1 MGSINETVKDSEG
14 NNLVIFD
21 ESSLYDDNQMGNYF
35 SDFEVLQILTEDE
48 DKNNNDDN
56 NNNYNNYNIIEKKE
70 KKCFVT
76 KVRSLKNNKLYAMK
90 KIVSDF
96 QHIDI
101 DSFLKLTE
109 LNNPHILKY
118 YKTIGDNNNNLYLI
132 MELMN
137 NDNINNFIKA
147 HYKVNQ
153 RIKEEEIWNILLQCT
168 SALDYLHKQKLSSL
182 GIRFTNIYMNN
193 EQNAKI
199 SVFSEPPTARD
210 KNYNLGED
218 ILLLGRFF
226 YKMIFCH
233 LERVQKS
240 QRIEDIQLLEEEN
253 NYYSKDLKDI
263 IFSMIRNNRP
273 NSSTL
278 YDTVKKKY
286 VEKYAR
292 NTSINA
298 VLRCLISYKNLNN
311 IICIKNRNH
320 ILSNKEKYYINHWY
334 IMAYDSLSGFSE
346 SNINLNECIEEFR
359 RAIAFDN
366 SKLDGNKEI
375 DPLYLLGFLLE
386 KMHKETNRI
395 NENINQGNNELNK
408 KKTNSFFNDEED
420 KTNKDQML
428 HKFTS
433 NYNKNIHSPISDLF
447 LGIAKRKR
455 ICSTCGYPNYS
466 FNNFCFVFF
475 DLSKRDSDEDFNLNK
490 GFEDLHEN
498 GKDIK
503 AESSNRIYCK
513 RCLSYQDHTEYN
525 RFYQMNKQLIICFI
539 RGNDF
544 KNESKIIFEEK
555 LDVKGYVDK
564 KDDSPF
570 KYKLVGSINRII
582 NEKGNE
588 EFVYFAKDPEN
599 EIWHM
604 SVETEENRND
614 DAIIKDTPMDL
625 MQKTGNIILLFYDLL
640 KNYN

>member
-21 ESSLYDDNQMGNYF
+21 ESSLYDDSQMGNDF

-48 DKNNNDDN
+48 DN
-56 NNNYNNYNIIEKKE
+56 NNNQ

-90 KIVSDF
+90 KIVSNSQNIKNIPF
-96 QHIDI
+96 K
-101 DSFLKLTE
+101 KLTE

-118 YKTIGDNNNNLYLI
+118 YKTIRDDKYNEYLI

-153 RIKEEEIWNILLQCT
+153 KIKEEEIWNILLQCT
-168 SALDYLHKQKLSSL
+168 SALDYLHKKNLSSF
-182 GIRFTNIYMNN
+182 GIRFTDIFMNN

-199 SVFSEPPTARD
+199 SVFSEPPTDRD
-210 KNYNLGED
+210 KNYNLSDD
-218 ILLLGRFF
+218 ILLLGRYF

-240 QRIEDIQLLEEEN
+240 QNIEDIQLLEVEN
-253 NYYSKDLKDI
+253 NGYSKDLKDI
-263 IFSMIRNNRP
+263 IFSMIRDNRP
-273 NSSTL
+273 TSSQL
-278 YDTVKKKY
+278 YNTVKQEY
-286 VEKYAR
+286 VKKYAR

-311 IICIKNRNH
+311 IICFENRNN
-320 ILSNKEKYYINHWY
+320 IISNKDKYYINYWY
-334 IMAYDSLSGFSE
+334 IMAYNSLSGFLE
-346 SNINLNECIEEFR
+346 KNLNECIEEFR

-386 KMHKETNRI
+386 KMHKETNQI
-395 NENINQGNNELNK
+395 NENIIQGNNELSK

-428 HKFTS
+428 HKFTN
-433 NYNKNIHSPISDLF
+433 NYNKNIHSPISELF
-447 LGIAKRKR
+447 LGINKRKR
-455 ICSTCGYPNYS
+455 ICSICGYPNYS

-475 DLSKRDSDEDFNLNK
+475 DLSERDSYENFNLNK
-490 GFEDLHEN
+490 GFHDLHEN

-539 RGNDF
+539 RGNDY
-544 KNESKIIFEEK
+544 KNESQIVFEEK

-564 KDDSPF
+564 KENSPF
-570 KYKLVGSINRII
+570 KYRLVGSINRII

-599 EIWHM
+599 EIWHIN
-604 SVETEENRND
+604 VKNEENSD
-614 DAIIKDTPMDL
+614 DAFIQNTPIDL
-625 MQKTGNIILLFYDLL
+625 MQKTGNIILLFYDLQ
-640 KNYN
+640 KN

>member
-21 ESSLYDDNQMGNYF
+21 ESSLYDDSQMGNDF

-48 DKNNNDDN
+48 DN
-56 NNNYNNYNIIEKKE
+56 NNNQ

-90 KIVSDF
+90 KIVSDINN
-96 QHIDI
+96 IDI
-101 DSFLKLTE
+101 VSFLKLKE
-109 LNNPHILKY
+109 LDNPHMLKY

-153 RIKEEEIWNILLQCT
+153 PIKEEEIWNILLQCT
-168 SALDYLHKQKLSSL
+168 SALDYLHKKKLSSF
-182 GIRFTNIYMNN
+182 GFRFTDIFMNN

-199 SVFSEPPTARD
+199 SVFSEPPTDRD
-210 KNYNLGED
+210 KNYNLSDD
-218 ILLLGRFF
+218 ILLLGRYF

-240 QRIEDIQLLEEEN
+240 QNIEDIQLLEVEN
-253 NYYSKDLKDI
+253 NGYSKDLKDI

-273 NSSTL
+273 DSSQL
-278 YDTVKKKY
+278 YDTVKKEY
-286 VEKYAR
+286 VKKYAR

-311 IICIKNRNH
+311 IICFENRNN
-320 ILSNKEKYYINHWY
+320 IISNKDKYYINYWY
-334 IMAYDSLSGFSE
+334 IMAYNSLSGFLE
-346 SNINLNECIEEFR
+346 KNLNECIEEFR

-386 KMHKETNRI
+386 KMHKETNQI
-395 NENINQGNNELNK
+395 NENIIQGNNELSK

-428 HKFTS
+428 HKFTN

-475 DLSKRDSDEDFNLNK
+475 DLSKRDIDEDFNLNK

-503 AESSNRIYCK
+503 AVSSNRIYCK

-539 RGNDF
+539 RGIDY
-544 KNESKIIFEEK
+544 KNESNIIFEET
-555 LDVKGYVDK
+555 LDVKAYVDK
-564 KDDSPF
+564 KDNSPS

-588 EFVYFAKDPEN
+588 EFVYFAKDPDN

-604 SVETEENRND
+604 NVKTEENSD
-614 DAIIKDTPMDL
+614 DAIIHNAPIEL
-625 MQKTGNIILLFYDLL
+625 MKQTGNIILLFYDLL
-640 KNYN
+640 KN

>member
-1 MGSINETVKDSEG
+1 LLVKY
-14 NNLVIFD
+14 LFF
-21 ESSLYDDNQMGNYF
+21 YNYY
-35 SDFEVLQILTEDE
+35 T
-48 DKNNNDDN
+48 
-56 NNNYNNYNIIEKKE
+56 
-70 KKCFVT
+70 
-76 KVRSLKNNKLYAMK
+76 
-90 KIVSDF
+90 
-96 QHIDI
+96 
-101 DSFLKLTE
+101 
-109 LNNPHILKY
+109 
-118 YKTIGDNNNNLYLI
+118 
-132 MELMN
+132 
-137 NDNINNFIKA
+137 
-147 HYKVNQ
+147 VNQ
-153 RIKEEEIWNILLQCT
+153 KIKEEEIWNILLQCT
-168 SALDYLHKQKLSSL
+168 SALDYLHKKNLSSF
-182 GIRFTNIYMNN
+182 GIRFTDIFMNN

-199 SVFSEPPTARD
+199 SVFSEPPTDRD
-210 KNYNLGED
+210 KNYNLSDD
-218 ILLLGRFF
+218 ILLLGRYF

-240 QRIEDIQLLEEEN
+240 QNIEDIQLLEVEN
-253 NYYSKDLKDI
+253 NGYSKDLKDI
-263 IFSMIRNNRP
+263 IFSMIRDNRP
-273 NSSTL
+273 TSSQL
-278 YDTVKKKY
+278 YNTVKQEY
-286 VEKYAR
+286 VKKYAR

-311 IICIKNRNH
+311 IICFENRNN
-320 ILSNKEKYYINHWY
+320 IISNKDKYYINYWY
-334 IMAYDSLSGFSE
+334 IMAYNSLSGFLE
-346 SNINLNECIEEFR
+346 KNLNECIEEFR

-386 KMHKETNRI
+386 KMHKETNQI
-395 NENINQGNNELNK
+395 NENIIQGNNELSK

-428 HKFTS
+428 HKFTN

-475 DLSKRDSDEDFNLNK
+475 DLSERDSYENFNLNK
-490 GFEDLHEN
+490 GFHDLHEN

-539 RGNDF
+539 RGNDY
-544 KNESKIIFEEK
+544 KNESQIVFEEK

-564 KDDSPF
+564 KENSPF
-570 KYKLVGSINRII
+570 KYRLVGSINRII

-599 EIWHM
+599 EIWHIN
-604 SVETEENRND
+604 VKNEENSD
-614 DAIIKDTPMDL
+614 DAFIQNTPIDL
-625 MQKTGNIILLFYDLL
+625 MQKTGNIILLFYDLQ
-640 KNYN
+640 KN

>member
-21 ESSLYDDNQMGNYF
+21 ESSLYDDSQMGNDF

-48 DKNNNDDN
+48 DN
-56 NNNYNNYNIIEKKE
+56 NNNQ

-90 KIVSDF
+90 KIVSNSQNIKNIPF
-96 QHIDI
+96 K
-101 DSFLKLTE
+101 KLTE

-118 YKTIGDNNNNLYLI
+118 YKTIRDDKYNEYLI

-153 RIKEEEIWNILLQCT
+153 PIKEEEIWNILLQCT
-168 SALDYLHKQKLSSL
+168 SALDYLHKKKLSSF
-182 GIRFTNIYMNN
+182 GFRFTDIFMNN

-199 SVFSEPPTARD
+199 SVFSEPPTD
-210 KNYNLGED
+210 KDINYNLSDD
-218 ILLLGRFF
+218 ILLLGRYF

-240 QRIEDIQLLEEEN
+240 QNIEDIQLLEVEN
-253 NYYSKDLKDI
+253 NGYSKDLKDI
-263 IFSMIRNNRP
+263 IFSMIRDNRP
-273 NSSTL
+273 TSSQL
-278 YDTVKKKY
+278 YNTVKQEY
-286 VEKYAR
+286 VKKYAR

-311 IICIKNRNH
+311 IICFENRNN
-320 ILSNKEKYYINHWY
+320 IISNKDKYYINYWY
-334 IMAYDSLSGFSE
+334 IMAYNSLSGFLE
-346 SNINLNECIEEFR
+346 KNLNECIEEFR

-386 KMHKETNRI
+386 KMHKETNQI
-395 NENINQGNNELNK
+395 NENIIQGNNELSK

-428 HKFTS
+428 HKFTN
-433 NYNKNIHSPISDLF
+433 NYNKNIHSPISELF
-447 LGIAKRKR
+447 LGINKRKR
-455 ICSTCGYPNYS
+455 ICSICGYPNYS

-475 DLSKRDSDEDFNLNK
+475 DLSERDSYENFNLNK
-490 GFEDLHEN
+490 GFHDLHEN

-539 RGNDF
+539 RGNDY
-544 KNESKIIFEEK
+544 KNESQIVFEEK

-564 KDDSPF
+564 KENSPF
-570 KYKLVGSINRII
+570 KYRLVGSINRII

-599 EIWHM
+599 EIWHIN
-604 SVETEENRND
+604 VKNEENSD
-614 DAIIKDTPMDL
+614 DAFIQNTPIDL
-625 MQKTGNIILLFYDLL
+625 MQKTGNIILLFYDLQ
-640 KNYN
+640 KN